1 MHASTLKHGIRRG
14 FAAVAFACAAFL
26 LLGLSGCAAFDD
38 AAQEASDSVAETVDG
53 LNRGIEG
60 VGEDV
65 KEMTDTL
72 NGAFETVQDAE
83 ALFGEAL
90 GKGSRVEVYDAGGEH
105 VATVEDAQ
113 AVAAVASHLSSIQLV
128 SSHPDGAA
136 EYRFEFYQDETI
148 KAGQDASDVQQLHVC
163 TIETYEASDVVTLSI
178 PALDFPVDFRCS
190 SEFAGSSR
198 ALAGQ

>member
-14 FAAVAFACAAFL
+14 CAAVAFACAAFL
-26 LLGLSGCAAFDD
+26 LLLSLSGCAVVDD
-38 AAQEASDSVAETVDG
+38 AAQEASDSVAQTVDE

-65 KEMTDTL
+65 QEMTDTL

-113 AVAAVASHLSSIQLV
+113 AVAAVASHLNSIQLV

-178 PALDFPVDFRCS
+178 PALDFPR
-190 SEFAGSSR
+190 
-198 ALAGQ
+198 

>member
-14 FAAVAFACAAFL
+14 CAAIIFACTAFL
-26 LLGLSGCAAFDD
+26 LPGLSGCVVVDD
-38 AAQEASDSVAETVDG
+38 AVQEASDSVAQTVDE

-65 KEMTDTL
+65 QEMADTL

-90 GKGSRVEVYDAGGEH
+90 GKGSRVEVYDARGER
-105 VATVEDAQ
+105 VATVEDAR

-128 SSHPDGAA
+128 SSHPDGAV

-163 TIETYEASDVVTLSI
+163 TIETYESSDVVTLSI
-178 PALDFPVDFRCS
+178 PALDFPVDLRCS
-190 SEFAGSSR
+190 SEFTESLR